1 MRRLSGLAAGMAL
14 ALVSCTPIGERTQ
27 MSVAYYQISG
37 ENFEEIDRQIAIHGP
52 SVLGVGN
59 ALAATNVRMI
69 PDFRFEQQGPY
80 CRPVQI
86 RVSVQAHVTLPKLAT
101 EEKLKKELANAWD
114 DLQQYTRLHEYV
126 HVSIADSH
134 AVRAEKAIRALP
146 PARNC
151 AEMRLAADALFKT
164 HMAEHQADQLR
175 FDFEERGRIAALVQ
189 KARLESRNGPD
200 DKSEISPAPAA
211 SKQTSG

>member
-1 MRRLSGLAAGMAL
+1 MRPSWLAIAML
-14 ALVSCTPIGERTQ
+14 AVLGSCTPIGERTQ

-37 ENFEEIDRQIAIHGP
+37 ESFDEIDRQIAIHGP

-69 PDFRFEQQGPY
+69 PDFRFEHNGSY
-80 CRPVQI
+80 CRPVQV

-134 AVRAEKAIRALP
+134 AVRAEKAIRELP
-146 PARNC
+146 PTRTC
-151 AEMRLAADALFKT
+151 AEMRLAADALFKA

-189 KARLESRNGPD
+189 KARLESRKGTQALHET
-200 DKSEISPAPAA
+200 SQPAQAVA
-211 SKQTSG
+211 ETDG

>member
-1 MRRLSGLAAGMAL
+1 MAFAL
-14 ALVSCTPIGERTQ
+14 ASCTPIGERTQ

-37 ENFEEIDRQIAIHGP
+37 ESFDEIDRQIAIHGP

-69 PDFRFEQQGPY
+69 PDFRFEQQGTH
-80 CRPVQI
+80 CRPVQV

-134 AVRAEKAIRALP
+134 AVRAEKAILALP
-146 PARNC
+146 PAQTC
-151 AEMRLAADALFKT
+151 AEMRLAADALFKA

-189 KARLESRNGPD
+189 KARLESRGTPEKPNE
-200 DKSEISPAPAA
+200 SSSVPAT
-211 SKQTSG
+211 SMQTGG